1 MPLVYR
7 AMLIDGGLPHVA
19 PSAASLGVR
28 LPPDKHADI
37 VVDGHG
43 LVEPGTGGMSV
54 SPAWRFL
61 PVHRIPRRLRVK
73 FPRAAG
79 KNDLFIWRMGEGPF
93 TSGPVTERLLL
104 RLDPEKPQKHGLVEP
119 TARMPVADYQQA
131 LAQTRGYW
139 RIDEE

>member
-1 MPLVYR
+1 MIYR
-7 AMLIDGGLPHVA
+7 AMLIDEGLPHVA

-37 VVDGHG
+37 NVDRFG

-54 SPAWRFL
+54 SPEWRFL
-61 PVHRIPRRLRVK
+61 PVHRIPRRLRMK

-93 TSGPVTERLLL
+93 TSGSFTEHLML
-104 RLDPEKPQKHGLVEP
+104 RLDPEKPQKHGFVEP
-119 TARMPVADYQQA
+119 VVRMAVADYQQA
-131 LAQTRGYW
+131 LARTRGYW